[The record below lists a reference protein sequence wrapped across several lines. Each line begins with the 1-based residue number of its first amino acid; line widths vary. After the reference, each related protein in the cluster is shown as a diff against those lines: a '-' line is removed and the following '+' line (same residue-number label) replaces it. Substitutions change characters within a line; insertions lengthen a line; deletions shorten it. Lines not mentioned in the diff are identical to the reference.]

1 MCTDESPL
9 YLAVNYKYL
18 NDSIVHKQK
27 IGKDRIITIIKR
39 MAGTSGWS
47 GEKTNHSACKILVI
61 WVTKNDISETQIMQ

>member
-39 MAGTSGWS
+39 MYSLHQ
-47 GEKTNHSACKILVI
+47 TNFPLQYVINWFQKQDLHTVPCSSCKY
-61 WVTKNDISETQIMQ
+61 